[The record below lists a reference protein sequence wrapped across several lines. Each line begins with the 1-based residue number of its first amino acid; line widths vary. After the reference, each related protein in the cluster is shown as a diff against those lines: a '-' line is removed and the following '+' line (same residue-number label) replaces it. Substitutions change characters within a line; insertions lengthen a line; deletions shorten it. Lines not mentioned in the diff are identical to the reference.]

1 MSAEY
6 TYRRKLRA
14 TELMPAI
21 ATGFGLGLAG
31 FYLARL
37 LLQRT
42 PVVPRS
48 RVSGPNRVRPP
59 QPPQVAG
66 VPRSG

>member
-1 MSAEY
+1 MSAKY

-14 TELMPAI
+14 TELMPAM
-21 ATGFGLGLAG
+21 AAGFGLGLAG

-48 RVSGPNRVRPP
+48 SVAGQPARTRPP
-59 QPPQVAG
+59 QPPAV